1 MRSRREVLGV
11 GAMVLGVFA
20 FYAWSAGYWID
31 PIDEGYF
38 LDMADRILRGELPYR
53 DFTTYYTPGIFYLFA
68 LCFKLFG
75 ISLLPIRMLMAGL
88 HAVCALLLYGLTR
101 RVAAWPFAVLPFAVV
116 AALDHWP
123 IEPEPHP
130 SWPAIVLLL
139 LTMELVSRHACSG
152 RARWL
157 ALAGLSTG
165 LAFLF
170 KQNIGAFTAIG
181 LAGYI
186 VLRPRPAGRLVRAT
200 RVAFAAVVGLAIT
213 ALVWP
218 DIDPLLVAA
227 LWLPPLLTLA
237 LLTRRALQAKSKTA
251 RLDGVSQLL
260 KDSAAAG
267 GAFVAVTLAWLVPL
281 TAAIGPSQVPIG
293 LFLGSI
299 DQTGIATPLADFTV
313 GAPALLLIAIWLPTA
328 LLVLIDRRQQS
339 RNVLMAAVVLTLLI
353 FVLPLWQGRRDRL
366 TDDAGFA
373 PLLTALDVSYGTLHL
388 YLPALAAWAALVALA
403 LKPVGLASWY
413 LLFGVLAA
421 LTMYPRAD
429 TAHALVSGPPVF
441 VGGAWALSQVYRSL
455 CVAAAWRR
463 LAVVLSLLLVP
474 LAALAP
480 QVMWRYA
487 VFVAPE
493 KDADRLDYT
502 PLRLARAQVLVPSQ
516 LAEDTRQVV
525 AYVQA
530 GTPVG
535 APFFA
540 YPVQPLF
547 NFLADR
553 PNPTRFDHFLPGT
566 LTSRDFAE
574 VIDELDRARPRYV
587 LWDHLGVLVWETDPK
602 NRPLSDY
609 LWRCYSQ
616 AAAFHTYLVLE
627 RHPDGC

>member
-1 MRSRREVLGV
+1 MRVRREALGV

-20 FYAWSAGYWID
+20 LYAWSAGYWID

-53 DFTTYYTPGIFYLFA
+53 DFTTYYTPGVFYLFA
-68 LCFKLFG
+68 LFFKLFG
-75 ISLLPIRMLMAGL
+75 ISILPIRLLMAGL
-88 HAVCALLLYGLTR
+88 RAVCALLLYGLTR
-101 RVAAWPFAVLPFAVV
+101 RVAPWPFAVLPFAVV

-130 SWPAIVLLL
+130 SWPAIVLCL
-139 LTMELVSRHACSG
+139 LTMEMVSRHLYSG

-157 ALAGLSTG
+157 ALAGLTTG

-186 VLRPRPAGRLVRAT
+186 VLRPQVAGRVLRATQVGFAVVVSVAITVLVR
-200 RVAFAAVVGLAIT
+200 
-213 ALVWP
+213 P
-218 DIDPLLVAA
+218 DLDPLLAGA

-237 LLTRRALQAKSKTA
+237 LLVRMALTA
-251 RLDGVSQLL
+251 RKDASWAAGLSQLI
-260 KDSAAAG
+260 KESATAG
-267 GAFVAVTLAWLVPL
+267 APFVAVTVLWLVPL
-281 TAAIGPSQVPIG
+281 AAAIGLSQVPIG

-313 GAPALLLIAIWLPTA
+313 GAPALLAIALWLPTA
-328 LLVLIDRRQQS
+328 LLLIDRRQQS
-339 RNVLMAAVVLTLLI
+339 RNLLVAAVVLTLLV
-353 FVLPLWQGRRDRL
+353 FVLPLWHGPRDRL
-366 TDDAGFA
+366 TEDAGFA

-441 VGGAWALSQVYRSL
+441 VAGAWALSQVYRTL
-455 CVAAAWRR
+455 CTTAAWRR
-463 LAVVLSLLLVP
+463 LVVVLSLLLVP

-493 KDADRLDYT
+493 QDADRLDYT
-502 PLRLARAQVLVPSQ
+502 PLRLARAPVLVPSQ
-516 LAEDTRQVV
+516 WAEDMRSVV
-525 AYVQA
+525 EYVRA

-540 YPVQPLF
+540 YPVVPLF

-566 LTSRDFAE
+566 LTSGDMQE
-574 VIDELDRARPRYV
+574 VIADLQRAQPRYV
-587 LWDHLGVLVWETDPK
+587 LWDHLGVVLWKTDPA

-609 LWRCYSQ
+609 MWRCYSEV
-616 AAAFHTYLVLE
+616 AAFHLYLVLE
-627 RHPDGC
+627 RRPGQC